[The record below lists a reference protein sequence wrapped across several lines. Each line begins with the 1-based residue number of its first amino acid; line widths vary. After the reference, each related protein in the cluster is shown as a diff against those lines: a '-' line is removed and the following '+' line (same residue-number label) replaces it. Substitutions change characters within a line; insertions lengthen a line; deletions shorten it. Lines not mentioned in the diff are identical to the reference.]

1 MKKTLLRSDFKMM
14 YRPSVPS
21 GRSRETAERAIFFR
35 KAVSFLGQIG
45 DADTA
50 RSILGLRIFKVVLL

>member
-1 MKKTLLRSDFKMM
+1 M
-14 YRPSVPS
+14 PS